1 VVTATSSLKRW
12 VSKLVV
18 VVHTCDPSIGR
29 LRKEDQEFKASLGYI
44 ARPYLKKK
52 KKKKWGNLRNLGFH
66 STPWRLLPFYLILK
80 S

>member
-12 VSKLVV
+12 VSKPGV

-52 KKKKWGNLRNLGFH
+52 KKKSGA
-66 STPWRLLPFYLILK
+66 I
-80 S
+80 